1 MMPTMRSADD
11 TARAKSGTP
20 ARFALRRTVGA
31 SLLIAAIGAGGAA
44 PTQAQTAQTIA
55 RVKSAVV
62 AVGTYQRTRTPPFR
76 FLGTGFAVG
85 DGSLVATNAHVLP
98 EVLDA
103 GNEPETLAVLL
114 PGSDARR
121 VQVRTVSRA
130 ARDDEHD
137 LALLRLSGA
146 PLPALAVRDSA
157 TVAEGDAFLFT
168 GFPLGAALGP
178 HPATHRAMIAAI
190 TPIAIP
196 PANARQLDPKIVR
209 RLQAGPFPVF
219 QLDATAYPGN
229 SGSPLFDAATGEVV
243 GVINMV
249 FVKGT
254 KEAAIAQPSGITYAI
269 PSRHL
274 LDLLGATR

>member
-1 MMPTMRSADD
+1 MRGNDLGSQS
-11 TARAKSGTP
+11 TTGRAC
-20 ARFALRRTVGA
+20 RRALLGAAGAALLWAALGA
-31 SLLIAAIGAGGAA
+31 SVAA
-44 PTQAQTAQTIA
+44 PAQAQTAQTIA

-62 AVGTYQRTRTPPFR
+62 AVGTFQRTRTPPFR

-98 EVLDA
+98 EALDA
-103 GNEPETLAVLL
+103 GNDPETLAVLL
-114 PGSDARR
+114 PGPDPQRAR
-121 VQVRTVSRA
+121 VRTVMRA

-137 LALLRLSGA
+137 LALLRLQGA

-157 TVAEGDAFLFT
+157 TVGEGDIFLFT

-178 HPATHRAMIAAI
+178 YPATHRAMIAAI

-196 PANARQLDPKIVR
+196 PARAQQLDPKLLR
-209 RLQAGPFPVF
+209 RLKTGAFAVF

-229 SGSPLFDAATGEVV
+229 SGSPLFDASTGEVV

-254 KEAAIAQPSGITYAI
+254 KEAALAQPSGITYAI

-274 LDLLGATR
+274 LDLLAATR